1 MSASP
6 LVTVRRFVI
15 APSLLDETIDVLA
28 DAGRH
33 GHEAFVLWGGVL
45 PDPSTVTFTSV
56 IVPEQTPHR
65 TPDGLLVTVD
75 GPALFAAGREA
86 YARGEMLAGQVHSHP
101 TDAYHS
107 DVDDHYPLVTQL
119 GSLSVVL
126 PDFAVGGRRDIARW
140 AWYRLVGEG
149 RWQELTRQDKV
160 EVSGA

>member
-1 MSASP
+1 VTTSP
-6 LVTVRRFVI
+6 LVDVRRFLI
-15 APSLLDETIDVLA
+15 SEALLEETIAVLL

-33 GHEAFVLWGGVL
+33 GHEAFVLWSGML
-45 PDPSTVTFTSV
+45 QDRTALRFTSV

-86 YARGEMLAGQVHSHP
+86 YSRGEMLAGQVHTHP

-107 DVDDHYPLVTQL
+107 EVDDHFPLVTML

-126 PDFAVGGRRDIARW
+126 PDFALGGRRDVARW

-149 RWQELTRQDKV
+149 RWQELTRADKV
-160 EVSGA
+160 EVSDE